1 MSDLQCKI
9 IQQASDLSFDNNNH
23 PGDQYL
29 QIWTPITIN
38 NRLFTMILSEHV
50 STCNEMPKDVIT
62 SRIGVRLRVGDN
74 NCCRISEISFIF
86 SMSVQSSL

>member
-9 IQQASDLSFDNNNH
+9 IQQASDLSFDNNSH
-23 PGDQYL
+23 PVPSD
-29 QIWTPITIN
+29 WNPISIN
-38 NRLFTMILSEHV
+38 NKLFTMILSEHV

-74 NCCRISEISFIF
+74 NCYRISEISLIF

>member
-23 PGDQYL
+23 PVDQYL

-62 SRIGVRLRVGDN
+62 SRIGGRLTEWVTTIVGFLK
-74 NCCRISEISFIF
+74 SQGLSP
-86 SMSVQSSL
+86 

>member
-23 PGDQYL
+23 PVDQYL

-74 NCCRISEISFIF
+74 NCCRISEISLIF

>member
-23 PGDQYL
+23 PVPSDL
-29 QIWTPITIN
+29 NSITIN
-38 NRLFTMILSEHV
+38 NKLFTMVLSEPV

-74 NCCRISEISFIF
+74 NCCRISEISLIF